1 MALSINITSEG
12 KSSVQTPLGVVQ
24 TGVQQVT
31 FTAYVKVD
39 SIIGNKNE
47 VQAKV
52 SFSGENQHFT
62 KTYQVP
68 VTVEHG
74 APNFIK
80 QVYVHLKTLSEFEN
94 AVDC

>member
-12 KSSVQTPLGVVQ
+12 KSSVQTPFGVVE

-31 FTAYVKVD
+31 FTAYVKVE
-39 SIIGNKNE
+39 SIIGSKNE

-52 SFSGENQHFT
+52 SFTGENQHFI

-80 QVYVHLKTLSEFEN
+80 QIYMHLKTLPEFEN